1 MTIVVHKKGKSPF
14 RLERSSFAN
23 EEALQN
29 LIQDSP
35 NAIPVDHIDD
45 GAKLLTLRRE
55 FPTSVGPID
64 AIGVDQRGNLYLIET
79 KLYRNSDKRQ
89 VVAQVLDYG
98 AALWTHS
105 GDFDRFM
112 AELEADTQQRLNI
125 NIGEHIRSFF
135 ELSEEQYSDL
145 VDAMHDNFVAA
156 QFRFLILMDSVHD
169 ALRDLILFLNQN
181 SNFDVYAV
189 ELDHYEMEDTSI
201 VVPRI
206 IGSITKKQG
215 VRTSGK
221 RRPWTMENML
231 QDAKEKLE
239 SDIYDSFYYLY
250 EFCDKNS
257 AQMNLGTGTLHGSF
271 SPVFPEISDHSLITV
286 RTDGLLTLNFGW
298 LHDNHKTE
306 AKAAVLREKL
316 VEAGFIFKTEQQF
329 PGIAPESWTPRVEAL
344 IYIIEEIRK

>member
-112 AELEADTQQRLNI
+112 AELESDTQQRLNI
-125 NIGEHIRSFF
+125 NIEEHIRSFF

-189 ELDHYEMEDTSI
+189 ELDYYEIGDTSI

-206 IGSITKKQG
+206 IGSVTKKQSA
-215 VRTSGK
+215 RTSGK
-221 RRPWTMENML
+221 RRTWTTEAML
-231 QDAKEKLE
+231 QDAKETLD
-239 SDIYDSFYYLY
+239 SNTYDSFIRLY
-250 EFCDKNS
+250 DYCVKNCT
-257 AQMNLGTGTLHGSF
+257 QVKLGTGTIHCSF
-271 SPVFPEISDHSLITV
+271 SPVFPEISGNSLITV
-286 RTDGLLTLNFGW
+286 RTDGFMSPNFGW
-298 LHDNHKTE
+298 LNDTPKAE
-306 AKAAVLREKL
+306 EKAALLREKL
-316 VEAGFIFKTEQQF
+316 IEVGIPFKTEQQY
-329 PGIAPESWTPRVEAL
+329 PNIAPKSWAPKVEAL
-344 IYIIEEIRK
+344 IRIIEEIRK

>member
-1 MTIVVHKKGKSPF
+1 LTIIVHKKGKSPF

-105 GDFDRFM
+105 GDFDRFLE
-112 AELEADTQQRLNI
+112 ELELYTQQKFGTSVEDRI
-125 NIGEHIRSFF
+125 NSFF
-135 ELSEEQYSDL
+135 GFSEEQYSVL

-156 QFRFLILMDSVHD
+156 RFRFLILMDTVHD

-189 ELDHYEMEDTSI
+189 ELDYYETEDTNI

-215 VRTSGK
+215 VRTSDK
-221 RRPWTMENML
+221 RRPWSTEEML
-231 QDAKEKLE
+231 QDAKETLD
-239 SDIYDSFYYLY
+239 SNTYDSFIRLY
-250 EFCDKNS
+250 DYCVNNCTQVK
-257 AQMNLGTGTLHGSF
+257 LGTGTIHCSF
-271 SPVFPEISDHSLITV
+271 SPVFSEISGNSLITV
-286 RTDGLLTLNFGW
+286 RTDGFMSPNFGW
-298 LHDNHKTE
+298 LNDTPKAE
-306 AKAAVLREKL
+306 EKAALLREKL
-316 VEAGFIFKTEQQF
+316 IEVGIPFKTEQQY
-329 PGIAPESWTPRVEAL
+329 PNIAPKSWAPRVEAL
-344 IYIIEEIRK
+344 IHIIEEIRK